1 MDTHPAGATFYV
13 LSSLAA
19 PARSSWCAH
28 IFPLA
33 APSVVPVTVDQRSNG
48 SNRIGVGSGA
58 LGLMLSTAAVVAAT
72 TSRRRTCSQAALKRT
87 TLHYSEHSSSAPAT
101 PLQLLLPRLGQIG
114 SSLAAEAALGLDW
127 LFPRAQLLRKF
138 SSMPISVVDCGS
150 GATRAVSFSHQ
161 AESQDQAETLS
172 AQKSSWRGEPLALAL
187 CNEQQ
192 TGNLI
197 GLLEEKL
204 PAGLVLVGATAGVR
218 DAVKRGD
225 LLQAQLED
233 FASQLQDRL
242 GCRASFSL
250 LSGEAEARA
259 EWAATIH
266 TFKTKT
272 AHAAASQEWPTEL
285 AGMLSGGGMS
295 CQLAVCGE
303 GGIDDPDCFS
313 FDNRVLAPGGLAE
326 RAGAGMLTATEL
338 NEGLRSVEEAMV
350 DRMAGLPR
358 RLRGSFA
365 IVEWV
370 ALFIASDPTERDR
383 SLGLGYERRLN
394 RQQIIQALD
403 RHLQSLRSCAHD
415 GAPVP
420 RPNVVAL
427 VYGTV
432 LRALFQEIFDDNA
445 DFICLKGVSW
455 ATGHYLL
462 SRHMLA

>member
-1 MDTHPAGATFYV
+1 
-13 LSSLAA
+13 
-19 PARSSWCAH
+19 
-28 IFPLA
+28 
-33 APSVVPVTVDQRSNG
+33 
-48 SNRIGVGSGA
+48 
-58 LGLMLSTAAVVAAT
+58 
-72 TSRRRTCSQAALKRT
+72 
-87 TLHYSEHSSSAPAT
+87 
-101 PLQLLLPRLGQIG
+101 
-114 SSLAAEAALGLDW
+114 
-127 LFPRAQLLRKF
+127 
-138 SSMPISVVDCGS
+138 MPISVVDCGS

-192 TGNLI
+192 TGNLL

-204 PAGLVLVGATAGVR
+204 PGGLVLVGATAGVR

-272 AHAAASQEWPTEL
+272 AHAAASQEWPIEL

-313 FDNRVLAPGGLAE
+313 FDHRVLAPGGLAE
-326 RAGAGMLTATEL
+326 RATAAMLTAAEL
-338 NEGLRSVEEAMV
+338 NEGLRSMDEVMV
-350 DRMAGLPR
+350 DCMAGLPC
-358 RLRGSFA
+358 RLRGTFA
-365 IVEWV
+365 LVEWV

-403 RHLQSLRSCAHD
+403 RHLQSLRPDAHD
-415 GAPVP
+415 GTPVP
-420 RPNVVAL
+420 RPNVQPL
-427 VYGTV
+427 VYGTII
-432 LRALFQEIFDDNA
+432 RALFQEIFDDNA